1 MILQSDKF
9 GQLQV
14 DDAPFASG
22 GAGRLFRA
30 NTINSGTT
38 YCVKLLVSPKPD
50 DFEKLRYMVDNPP
63 ASLVSGWGRLCWPS
77 DIVSHPASN
86 TQAGFVMAMAETGS
100 LELSNLTVL
109 RWPTRSKSVLSQKLD
124 RCTAAGMTRRM
135 QVACN
140 LAAAVQEVHRMGC
153 VFVDL
158 KPQNVLI
165 SQEGAVSLVDL
176 DSLQVASPSK
186 TYRGPLGSP
195 EYMPPESYG
204 LDFSTAPVITTSWD
218 LFSLAVI
225 IYEMLLG
232 IHPFTATANPYAYN
246 CDSIEESIRFGLYV
260 HGKNRASLSAIP
272 APHDSLKSL
281 PAELAEL
288 FLKAFDGDDPSS
300 RPTCKE
306 WGEALN
312 RAAVAGSLAL
322 STDVYSPR
330 PPSSVRGGVVTS
342 VQASSSGVLSKPCVG
357 EPAGACPEELAGRV
371 QYGVPNS
378 ILNLVGVYYCPK
390 CIANFPVRA
399 GAVTSVQSTST
410 GLLNKSCAGEPAG
423 ACPEALAGRVQYGTP
438 NSIQFG
444 LYYCPRC
451 MAKKTNAISPTSTS
465 PCHGPYGKSCPHE
478 GEKPSRPGIYR
489 VTLSSGNSVYLCES
503 CFMTHNGKDA
513 PQYNYKPKKDDDLSE
528 FFKEWG
534 WPIAA
539 VVGGGYFLYQ
549 KINKNKKRR

>member
-14 DDAPFASG
+14 DDAPFATG
-22 GAGRLFRA
+22 GAGWLFRA

-378 ILNLVGVYYCPK
+378 ILNLVGVYYCP
-390 CIANFPVRA
+390 
-399 GAVTSVQSTST
+399 
-410 GLLNKSCAGEPAG
+410 
-423 ACPEALAGRVQYGTP
+423 
-438 NSIQFG
+438 
-444 LYYCPRC
+444 RC

-513 PQYNYKPKKDDDLSE
+513 PQYNYKPKEENELFE
-528 FFKEWG
+528 FVKEWG

>member
-1 MILQSDKF
+1 
-9 GQLQV
+9 
-14 DDAPFASG
+14 
-22 GAGRLFRA
+22 
-30 NTINSGTT
+30 
-38 YCVKLLVSPKPD
+38 
-50 DFEKLRYMVDNPP
+50 
-63 ASLVSGWGRLCWPS
+63 
-77 DIVSHPASN
+77 
-86 TQAGFVMAMAETGS
+86 
-100 LELSNLTVL
+100 
-109 RWPTRSKSVLSQKLD
+109 
-124 RCTAAGMTRRM
+124 
-135 QVACN
+135 
-140 LAAAVQEVHRMGC
+140 
-153 VFVDL
+153 
-158 KPQNVLI
+158 
-165 SQEGAVSLVDL
+165 
-176 DSLQVASPSK
+176 
-186 TYRGPLGSP
+186 
-195 EYMPPESYG
+195 MPPESYG

-232 IHPFTATANPYAYN
+232 IRPFTATANPYAYN

-281 PAELAEL
+281 PWELAEL

-312 RAAVAGSLAL
+312 RAAVSGSLAL

-357 EPAGACPEELAGRV
+357 EPAGACTEELAGRV

-390 CIANFPVRA
+390 C
-399 GAVTSVQSTST
+399 
-410 GLLNKSCAGEPAG
+410 
-423 ACPEALAGRVQYGTP
+423 
-438 NSIQFG
+438 
-444 LYYCPRC
+444 
-451 MAKKTNAISPTSTS
+451 MAKKTNAISPSSTS

-478 GEKPSRPGIYR
+478 GETPRRPGIYR

-513 PQYNYKPKKDDDLSE
+513 PQYNYKPKKDDDPFE
-528 FFKEWG
+528 DIKFFFT
-534 WPIAA
+534 IAA
-539 VVGGGYFLYQ
+539 IVGGGYLLYQ
-549 KINKNKKRR
+549 KYNKNKKRR